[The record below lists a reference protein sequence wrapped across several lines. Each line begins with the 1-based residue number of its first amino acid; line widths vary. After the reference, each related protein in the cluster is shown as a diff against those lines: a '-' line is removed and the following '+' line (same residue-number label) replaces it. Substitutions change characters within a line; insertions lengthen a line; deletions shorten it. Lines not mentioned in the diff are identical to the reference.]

1 VAQECEGQTALAADA
16 AEALVDNV
24 LGLAD
29 PVETEVGEFVAFRVP
44 QICST
49 GLRSGA

>member
-24 LGLAD
+24 GLAD
-29 PVETEVGEFVAFRVP
+29 PVEAEVGEFVAFRVP